1 MNQTPFST
9 LICIMLNVLVWL
21 LSSNS
26 FAQSSTENF
35 IKQGVFYIGREG
47 GNILLPDTIVKE
59 GILSDGT
66 RFFIYPIKSQKEE
79 SMTIQ
84 RAEKADEHAVI
95 VAGNVNIALAIDSLE
110 AIVRKRGGVNSIPL
124 YKEVNILCPDK
135 MSQYGIIDIRYQ
147 LKPYMTS
154 ELRNIGY
161 YLQHSALVNLV
172 ATLINNYFVK
182 LRMDNRMPNGVD
194 DVQCLNTALLSG
206 NDVENLCISVDAKH
220 EMRHEAI
227 ETVKQLLKQLAKEGI
242 TESQLNNA
250 KNVYL
255 EQYNYLKN
263 MMTEAENSERIMQHA
278 HIKRIADAYVVG
290 NPQYNFE
297 EESRRLLSNVVTV
310 NTDFI
315 TEVLRQTIKE

>member
-9 LICIMLNVLVWL
+9 LTCIMLNVLVWL

-26 FAQSSTENF
+26 FAQSSTENC

-47 GNILLPDTIVKE
+47 GNVLLPDTIVKE

-84 RAEKADEHAVI
+84 RAEKTDEHALV
-95 VAGNVNIALAIDSLE
+95 VAGNVNVAFAIDSLE
-110 AIVRKRGGVNSIPL
+110 AIVRKQGGVKSIPL
-124 YKEVNILCPDK
+124 YTEANILCPHK
-135 MSQYGIIDIRYQ
+135 TSQYGRIDIRYQ

-161 YLQHSALVNLV
+161 SRQHSALVNLV
-172 ATLINNYFVK
+172 AAHINNCFIK
-182 LRMDNRMPNGVD
+182 LKMDNQMPNGVE

-206 NDVENLCISVDAKH
+206 NDVENLCISVDAKP

-227 ETVKQLLKQLAKEGI
+227 EIVKQLLKQLAKDGI
-242 TESQLNNA
+242 IESQLNNA

-263 MMTEAENSERIMQHA
+263 MMTEGENSERMMQHA

-290 NPQYNFE
+290 NPLYNSE